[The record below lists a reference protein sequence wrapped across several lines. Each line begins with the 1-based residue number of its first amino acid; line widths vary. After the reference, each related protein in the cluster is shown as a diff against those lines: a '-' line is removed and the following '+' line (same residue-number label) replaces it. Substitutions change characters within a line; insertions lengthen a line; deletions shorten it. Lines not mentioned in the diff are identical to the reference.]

1 MSSQEQKSH
10 TNWKEEIYNVL
21 LDILHRWLLI
31 LGVGITTAVAADL
44 ILSLTYTPVY
54 TTGATFVMKTTEQMG
69 NSAEID
75 EIAGSFDYILKS
87 NIFLNQVKKEI
98 GLKRLNGHY
107 ASVIIPGTSMIKITA
122 TADKPRTA
130 YMMMYAMMDNYM
142 DISQMVIG
150 DTQIEVIERM
160 SAPRKPSNSFSHSRN
175 LLLFGAAGIGIMIL
189 LLALWSYTK
198 DTIKGKKDIA
208 EKLQIRMLGS
218 IVKEPKTHF
227 RGFRPVKKKAILIT
241 QITTS
246 FWFVEGFKKL
256 RSRIERTAEKKGYQ
270 VMMVTSSAENEGK
283 SMVTINLALALA
295 DEEKK
300 VLVADMDFRKPAV
313 YKIMDLPKNDALTE
327 VVQEKLSWR
336 EALYHDEKSGI
347 DFLLKSEYSE
357 NASELLESPVLE
369 SMFREMKKEYDYILL
384 DSAPISYMSDAV
396 VLSRSVDGV
405 ILTVRQNYMPVTL
418 INRALSKI
426 MVTKTPI
433 IGGVLN
439 RSMKKRSKLLKHSYA
454 RYHYREEE
462 QDGR

>member
-1 MSSQEQKSH
+1 MSSQKQISH
-10 TNWKEEIYNVL
+10 TNWKEEIYNIL
-21 LDILHRWLLI
+21 LDILHNRLLV
-31 LGVGITTAVAADL
+31 LGAGIVAAVAADL

-54 TTGATFVMKTTEQMG
+54 TTGATFVMRTTEQMG
-69 NSAEID
+69 DGAETN
-75 EIAGSFDYILKS
+75 EIAESFDYILKS
-87 NIFLNQVKKEI
+87 NVFLNQVKENI
-98 GLKRLNGHY
+98 GVKKLNGHY
-107 ASVIIPGTSMIKITA
+107 SSEIIPGTNMIQITA

-130 YMMMYAMMDNYM
+130 YMMMYAMTDHYM
-142 DISQMVIG
+142 DISRMVIG

-160 SAPRKPSNSFSHSRN
+160 SAPRKPSNSFSHLKN
-175 LLLFGAAGIGIMIL
+175 LVVFGAAGIVFMIL
-189 LLALWSYTK
+189 LLTLVSYTK

-227 RGFRPVKKKAILIT
+227 RGLRPVKKKAILIT
-241 QITTS
+241 QITTG

-256 RSRIERTAEKKGYQ
+256 RSRIERIAEKKGYK
-270 VMMVTSSAENEGK
+270 VMLVTSSAENEGK

-295 DEEKK
+295 DEQKK
-300 VLVADMDFRKPAV
+300 VLVADMDFRKPAI
-313 YKIMDLPKNDALTE
+313 YKIMDMPKNDALTE
-327 VVQEKLSWR
+327 VVQGTIEWR

-357 NASELLESPVLE
+357 NASELLDSPILE
-369 SMFREMKKEYDYILL
+369 SMFREMKEEYDFILL
-384 DSAPISYMSDAV
+384 DSAPISYMSDAI

-439 RSMKKRSKLLKHSYA
+439 RSMRKPSKLLKNSYT